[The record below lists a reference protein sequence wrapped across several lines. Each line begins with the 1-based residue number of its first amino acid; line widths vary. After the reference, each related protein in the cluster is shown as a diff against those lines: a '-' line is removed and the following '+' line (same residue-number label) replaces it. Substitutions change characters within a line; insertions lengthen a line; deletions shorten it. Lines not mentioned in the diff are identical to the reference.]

1 MMGLFRGGSSSTND
15 DLYREIVGLRADVG
29 RALTQIEV
37 LQTRNTEADRI
48 HADQEARLRILER
61 FRYTLG
67 GLALVGGTLAGWL
80 GYLLGHAI
88 H

>member
-1 MMGLFRGGSSSTND
+1 MRTGRATTN
-15 DLYREIVGLRADVG
+15 DLYRELIALRADVG
-29 RALTQIEV
+29 RALIAIEV
-37 LQTRNTEADRI
+37 LQVHNTDADKS
-48 HADQEARLRILER
+48 HADQETRIRLLER

-67 GLALVGGTLAGWL
+67 GLSVIGGTLAGWL